1 MNANG
6 HGTKSD
12 IFPWDILKSDTIFH
26 LSVRIKNTNIQLP
39 LSFLFLKKARPK
51 KKKKKTNINYVII
64 NNSADKNEAFI
75 FLVFSYNGLACK
87 YGIIL

>member
-1 MNANG
+1 MNVNG

-26 LSVRIKNTNIQLP
+26 LSVRIQNTNIQLP
-39 LSFLFLKKARPK
+39 LSFSFLKKARPK
-51 KKKKKTNINYVII
+51 KQTKKKNTNINYVII

-75 FLVFSYNGLACK
+75 FLVFS
-87 YGIIL
+87 